1 MSILMIALGI
11 VAGLFFCEWVCVT
24 RHRGIETARALRDAF
39 FASATILV
47 RDPRTPDSVVLLLEA
62 CANTITRSDVGRLV
76 IRRALAGRLPSA
88 TVDDA
93 ADEES
98 RILLRDVHAMPDELR
113 HTLAQAAMYYAQAVS
128 FNNTVLGGLVRRL
141 SALWLAGPAKG
152 GSESLAGRPVER
164 RMVDIT
170 PHLIKDDRLAANS

>member
-1 MSILMIALGI
+1 MSILIIAIAI
-11 VAGLFFCEWVCVT
+11 VAGLFLCEWICVA

-39 FASATILV
+39 FACATELL

-62 CANTITRSDVGRLV
+62 CANTITRTDVGRLV

-88 TVDDA
+88 SLDDPQ
-93 ADEES
+93 DEDSE
-98 RILLRDVHAMPDELR
+98 ILLNDVHAMPGELR

-152 GSESLAGRPVER
+152 GKDALAGRPVEN
-164 RMVDIT
+164 RMVDVT
-170 PHLIKDDRLAANS
+170 PPMIKRDRLAANS